1 MDDQNKAAP
10 SEGARPAA
18 LIPDSIVVED
28 DHGRFQ
34 VGLRDETGSFPTRRF
49 ASAVAARKVGRAE
62 S

>member
-18 LIPDSIVVED
+18 LIPDSIVED
-28 DHGRFQ
+28 DFGRFQ
-34 VGLRDETGSFPTRRF
+34 VGLHDEAASFPTRRF